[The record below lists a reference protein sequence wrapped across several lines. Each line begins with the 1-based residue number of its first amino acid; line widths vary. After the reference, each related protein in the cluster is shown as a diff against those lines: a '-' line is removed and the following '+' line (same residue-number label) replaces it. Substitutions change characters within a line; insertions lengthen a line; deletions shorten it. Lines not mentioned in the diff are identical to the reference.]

1 MNEWL
6 RKILTWLAVILLLWA
21 AWGVWLDYRET
32 ERFEARRALSVALA
46 QWQAIPG
53 LVQDLAKLFTDRA
66 KETAPEAGEESGGTN
81 SILPVARPG
90 LPGPAANY
98 CGVEVAYASG

>member
-32 ERFEARRALSVALA
+32 ERFAARRALTVALA

-66 KETAPEAGEESGGTN
+66 RETAPAAGDGETGR
-81 SILPVARPG
+81 ILPVTRPG
-90 LPGPAANY
+90 LSGPAANY
-98 CGVEVAYASG
+98 SGVEVAYASG

>member
-32 ERFEARRALSVALA
+32 ERFEARRALTVALA

-66 KETAPEAGEESGGTN
+66 KETAPEAGDEGTGR
-81 SILPVARPG
+81 ILPVTQPG

-98 CGVEVAYASG
+98 GGVEVAYASG